1 MGFLKAVRVDLSM
14 AGSERR
20 LIVCFCAKLQSRL
33 FSHNYFSTLRWSQK
47 TTEAMEEITFRNFEF
62 LISAFGRPGHLV
74 GSLKSLK
81 CKIWETFRTIFVTWK
96 SWIPKYFI
104 HFYFFLADSQWLHNC
119 NDRGRDAL
127 RQAWSFALGSG
138 AAIGHLYFLDLPK

>member
-47 TTEAMEEITFRNFEF
+47 TTEAIEITFRNFEF

-81 CKIWETFRTIFVTWK
+81 CKIWETVRTIFVTWK

-127 RQAWSFALGSG
+127 RQFCPGEWSSHRTLV
-138 AAIGHLYFLDLPK
+138 FLRLA